1 MIDSNNEIELIEKA
15 LMENQRAFKTLYDQ
29 HVDALYRF
37 LSQFSDQPSQIE
49 EWTQR
54 AFIKAFKKLSQFN
67 QRSSFKTWL
76 FTIGLNEMRTD
87 MRKKIHFEDLDD
99 KYMEAE
105 PQETVEDSTIWKKAK
120 SAIQQLTP
128 EKRMICLLHIA
139 EDYSHAEI
147 AQMIGITEGSSRI
160 ILHRAKQ
167 ELRTLVS
174 K

>member
-15 LMENQRAFKTLYDQ
+15 LMGNQRAFKTLYDL

-37 LSQFSDQPSQIE
+37 LCQFSDQPSQIE

-99 KYMEAE
+99 KY
-105 PQETVEDSTIWKKAK
+105 
-120 SAIQQLTP
+120 
-128 EKRMICLLHIA
+128 
-139 EDYSHAEI
+139 
-147 AQMIGITEGSSRI
+147 GS
-160 ILHRAKQ
+160 
-167 ELRTLVS
+167 
-174 K
+174 

>member
-1 MIDSNNEIELIEKA
+1 
-15 LMENQRAFKTLYDQ
+15 
-29 HVDALYRF
+29 
-37 LSQFSDQPSQIE
+37 
-49 EWTQR
+49 
-54 AFIKAFKKLSQFN
+54 
-67 QRSSFKTWL
+67 
-76 FTIGLNEMRTD
+76 MRTD

-105 PQETVEDSTIWKKAK
+105 SQETVEDSTIWKKAK

>member
-15 LMENQRAFKTLYDQ
+15 LMGNQRAFKTLYDL

-37 LSQFSDQPSQIE
+37 LCQFSDQPSQIE

-67 QRSSFKTWL
+67 QRSS
-76 FTIGLNEMRTD
+76 
-87 MRKKIHFEDLDD
+87 
-99 KYMEAE
+99 
-105 PQETVEDSTIWKKAK
+105 EDSTIWKKAK